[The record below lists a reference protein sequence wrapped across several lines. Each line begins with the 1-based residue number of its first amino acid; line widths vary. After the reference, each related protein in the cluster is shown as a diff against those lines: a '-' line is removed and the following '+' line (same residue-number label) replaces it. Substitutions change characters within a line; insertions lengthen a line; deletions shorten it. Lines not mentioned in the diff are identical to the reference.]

1 MFKQSR
7 VLPGAVICIHF
18 DKDQVF
24 QLHKF
29 ECGSQLISLLIN
41 FFSPNLKPLIQSFS
55 AKCDSKRQM
64 KVSGVKKIA
73 CKAGIGWVEKKTE
86 IKLDTALTSCIPR
99 MS

>member
-1 MFKQSR
+1 MLVDFFCSLG
-7 VLPGAVICIHF
+7 V
-18 DKDQVF
+18 
-24 QLHKF
+24 KF
-29 ECGSQLISLLIN
+29 LYLK
-41 FFSPNLKPLIQSFS
+41 LKPLIQSFS